1 MLRLARDH
9 PRPQRGVVPL
19 APRDLIQPAI
29 GPDNRTWNGSPIDA
43 RPHDHVKGNRTLKT
57 TASSLAL
64 TALATAMTTALAQ
77 NAPDPQKS
85 NSSQVRQLGTVVV
98 TGNRPTSLPTQI
110 PTTIETITN
119 DDIARSINAT
129 DAEDALKYLPSLLVR
144 KRYIGDY
151 NHAVLSTRASG
162 TGNSARSAVFADGI
176 LLSNYLGNGATF
188 APRWGMVSPEEIER
202 VDVLYGPFSAAYG
215 GNSVGAVV
223 DYVTRMPTRFE
234 AHAKFS
240 YSRQPFQL
248 YGTDTTYS
256 GRQGSIAFGNR
267 AGDWS
272 WYLDVSRLD
281 SDGQPLTFP
290 TRYPAGVA
298 SAAGVP
304 VTGAVAGKDRTYRDW
319 LILGAATQYHTVQD
333 HVKAKLAYDFS
344 PTIRATYVFGAWKND
359 SEGRPQSYLRDAAG
373 QPVYSGAVNI
383 GGSTYNLA
391 ATDFNQSNE
400 NLQHYMHGLTVKSNT
415 RGEYD
420 WEVAASLYDY
430 DKDILRAPTI
440 ALPAAAAGGA
450 GRIVNQGGT
459 GWNTFSAKG
468 VWRPDGQAGAHVAEF
483 GYQHAAYKL
492 SSIENATADWISGA
506 AGTRN
511 QAFSGQTEISALYAQ
526 DTWKFAPRWKTVLGL
541 RVERWNA
548 HDGKTSNASTT
559 INQGSRQEDYLSPK
573 AALAFQASDDW
584 VLKAS
589 LGRAVRMP
597 TVSELYQGGI
607 NAAGTLINNDPNLK
621 PEKSWTGELTAERK
635 LATGLLR
642 LTAFGE
648 RTRDALYSQTNVLVV
663 PNVTNVQNVDRIN
676 TAGLETAYAASDVAV
691 QGLDLNTSVTWTN
704 SKIDRNDKFP
714 ASVGKWQPR
723 IPEWRATGA
732 ATYRF
737 DDRLAA
743 TLAAR
748 YSGRQYSTLDN
759 SDPNGFAYQ
768 GASKYFTTDL
778 RVTYRIDKQWNVAFG
793 IDNLNN
799 YKYWNFHPYPQRTWI
814 MELKFDL

>member
-1 MLRLARDH
+1 M
-9 PRPQRGVVPL
+9 
-19 APRDLIQPAI
+19 
-29 GPDNRTWNGSPIDA
+29 
-43 RPHDHVKGNRTLKT
+43 KT
-57 TASSLAL
+57 ISTTLAL
-64 TALATAMTTALAQ
+64 TALATAVSSAFAQ
-77 NAPDPQKS
+77 DAAPLK
-85 NSSQVRQLGTVVV
+85 QLGTVVV
-98 TGNRPTSLPTQI
+98 TGSNPTSLPTQI
-110 PTTIETITN
+110 PTTIEGVGREE
-119 DDIARSINAT
+119 IARGINAT

-162 TGNSARSAVFADGI
+162 TGNSARSAVYADGI

-223 DYVTRMPTRFE
+223 DYITRMPTRFE
-234 AHAKFS
+234 AHAKFA

-256 GRQGSIAFGNR
+256 GRQGSMSL
-267 AGDWS
+267 GDRVGRWS
-272 WYLDVSRLD
+272 WYLDVSRVD
-281 SDGQPLTFP
+281 SEGQPLTFP
-290 TRYPAGVA
+290 TRYPGGVA
-298 SAAGVP
+298 SSAGTP
-304 VTGAVAGKDRTYRDW
+304 VTGAVAGQDRTYRDW
-319 LILGAATQYHTVQD
+319 LLLGAATQYHTVQD

-344 PTIRATYVFGAWKND
+344 PTLRATYVFGWWKND
-359 SEGRPQSYLRDAAG
+359 AEGRPQSYLRDG
-373 QPVYSGAVNI
+373 SGRPVYSGTVNFK
-383 GGSTYNLA
+383 GSAYTLA
-391 ATDFNQSNE
+391 PTDFNQSNE
-400 NLQHYMHGLTVKSNT
+400 SLQHYMHGLTLKSNT
-415 RGEYD
+415 RGVFD

-440 ALPAAAAGGA
+440 ALPAAADGGA

-459 GWNTFSAKG
+459 GWNTFAAKG
-468 VWRPDGQAGAHVAEF
+468 IWRPEGQGGAHVAEF
-483 GYQHAAYKL
+483 GYQRESYKL
-492 SSIENATADWISGA
+492 RSIENATTDWLDGA
-506 AGTRN
+506 PGPRN
-511 QAFSGQTEISALYAQ
+511 QAFRGRTGIDALYAQ
-526 DTWKFAPRWKTVLGL
+526 DTWKFAPGWKTVLGM
-541 RVERWNA
+541 RYERWHA
-548 HDGKTSNASTT
+548 RDGETSNATAT
-559 INQGSRQEDYLSPK
+559 VAQGSRHENYFSPK
-573 AALAFQASDDW
+573 AALAFQASEDW

-635 LATGLLR
+635 LETGLLR
-642 LTAFGE
+642 ITAFGE
-648 RTRDALYSQTNVLVV
+648 RTRDALYSQTNVLVT

-676 TAGLETAYAASDVAV
+676 TSGLELAYAATDVGIA
-691 QGLDLNTSVTWTN
+691 GLDLNASSTWTD

-723 IPEWRATGA
+723 IPQWRATGQ
-732 ATYRF
+732 ATYRVN
-737 DDRLAA
+737 DRLAA

-768 GASKYFTTDL
+768 GASKYFTTDA
-778 RVTYRIDKQWNVAFG
+778 RVTWKIDSQWSVALG

-799 YKYWNFHPYPQRTWI
+799 YKYWNFHPYPQRTYVA
-814 MELKFDL
+814 ELKFDL

>member
-1 MLRLARDH
+1 M
-9 PRPQRGVVPL
+9 
-19 APRDLIQPAI
+19 
-29 GPDNRTWNGSPIDA
+29 
-43 RPHDHVKGNRTLKT
+43 KT
-57 TASSLAL
+57 TPSRTTAHTFAALGL
-64 TALATAMTTALAQ
+64 TALASAMSAAFAQ
-77 NAPDPQKS
+77 EAPSQQGEKA
-85 NSSQVRQLGTVVV
+85 NQVRQLGTVVV
-98 TGNRPTSLPTQI
+98 TGSNPTSLPTQI
-110 PTTIETITN
+110 PTTIEGIT
-119 DDIARSINAT
+119 DEEIARGINAT

-162 TGNSARSAVFADGI
+162 TGNSARSAVYADGI

-234 AHAKFS
+234 AHARFT
-240 YSRQPFQL
+240 YSRQPFEL
-248 YGTDTTYS
+248 YGTDDTYS
-256 GRQGSIAFGNR
+256 GRQGSVSLGNR
-267 AGDWS
+267 EGRWS
-272 WYLDVSRLD
+272 WFLDLSRSD
-281 SDGQPLTFP
+281 SEGQPLTFP
-290 TRYPAGVA
+290 AKYLSGTASSAGT
-298 SAAGVP
+298 P
-304 VTGAVAGKDRTYRDW
+304 VSGAVPGQDRTWRDW

-344 PTIRATYVFGAWKND
+344 PTLRATYVFGLWRNG
-359 SEGRPQSYLRDAAG
+359 SEGRPQSYLREGDGNSAG
-373 QPVYSGAVNI
+373 QPVYSGTVNI
-383 GGSTYNLA
+383 GGSAYTLG
-391 ATDFNQSNE
+391 ATDFNLSNE
-400 NLQHYMHGLTVKSNT
+400 SLRHVMHGLTVKTHT
-415 RGEYD
+415 RGVFD

-430 DKDILRAPTI
+430 AKDVLRAATV
-440 ALPAAAAGGA
+440 ALPAALDGGA
-450 GRIVNQGGT
+450 GRIVNLGGT

-468 VWRPDGQAGAHVAEF
+468 VWRPEAAHTAEF
-483 GYQHAAYKL
+483 GYQREAYKL
-492 SSIENATADWISGA
+492 RSIENATTDWIAGA
-506 AGTRN
+506 AGARN
-511 QAFSGQTEISALYAQ
+511 AAFSGRTEINALYAQ

-541 RVERWNA
+541 RFERWNA
-548 HDGKTSNASTT
+548 RDGKTSNAAATVE
-559 INQGSRQEDYLSPK
+559 QGDRHESYLSPK
-573 AALAFQASDDW
+573 AALAYQASAEW

-635 LATGLLR
+635 LDTGLLR

-648 RTRDALYSQTNVLVV
+648 RTRDALYSQTNVLVT
-663 PNVTNVQNVDRIN
+663 PNVTNIQNVDRIN
-676 TAGLETAYAASDVAV
+676 TKGLEAAYAATDVGV
-691 QGLDLNTSVTWTN
+691 PGLDLPGLDLNASLTWTD

-723 IPEWRATGA
+723 IPEWRATGQ
-732 ATYRF
+732 ATWRV
-737 DDRLAA
+737 DDQLAV

-778 RVTYRIDKQWNVAFG
+778 RVTYRIDRQWTVAFG

-799 YKYWNFHPYPQRTWI
+799 YKYWNFHPYPQRTYVA
-814 MELKFDL
+814 ELKWDL